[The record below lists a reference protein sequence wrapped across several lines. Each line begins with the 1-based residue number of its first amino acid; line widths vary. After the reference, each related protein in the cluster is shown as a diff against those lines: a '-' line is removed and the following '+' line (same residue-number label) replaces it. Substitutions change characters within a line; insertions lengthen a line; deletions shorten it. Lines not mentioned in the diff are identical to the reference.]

1 MMRNKNQFLRNWKHL
16 SNVFLYVIKTDKVE
30 IITKKGNL
38 HCNGVNGKANHPEFF
53 KYSNTVH

>member
-53 KYSNTVH
+53 